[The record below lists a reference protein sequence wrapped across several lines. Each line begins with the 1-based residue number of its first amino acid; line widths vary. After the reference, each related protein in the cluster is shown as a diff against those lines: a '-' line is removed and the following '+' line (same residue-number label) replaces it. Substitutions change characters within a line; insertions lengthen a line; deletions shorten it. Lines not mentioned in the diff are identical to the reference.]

1 MKLTDLTLNT
11 PYLSLD
17 PIFYH
22 EVIPTPLKNPTLISV
37 NPSAAE
43 LLGVDPAQLETD
55 ELEALLNG
63 TLLLEGSRPYAM
75 CYAGHQFGYYVP
87 RLGDGRAINL
97 GSAEGWNLQ
106 LKGSGQTLYSRQG
119 DGRAVLRSSIREY
132 LMSEAMHALG
142 IPTSRALALITS
154 DEKVARERWE
164 RGAIVLRLSRSW
176 IRFGSFEYF
185 FHTHRHDQLE
195 HLADFLLRESFPQFA
210 GEEDGYLKMFREI
223 VKRTAH
229 TIAQWQSVGFN
240 HGVMNTDNMSAI
252 GLTIDYGPFAFM
264 DTFES
269 GYICNHTDTQG
280 RYSYDNQP
288 RIGYWNLER
297 LAHALSP
304 LVTETKLKT
313 ELEKYG
319 EYFTARLME
328 LLRAKLGLEGV
339 DENDSDLFRSLF
351 TVLENGR
358 VDMTPFFR
366 TLSRYE
372 GDRKALLALTLAPNQ
387 LDEWCDRYDKRLEL
401 NTASTEVRQ
410 EKMLRT
416 NPKYTLKNYILQ
428 QAIDASEGGDFTL
441 VNDLLTIAQN
451 PYDEHHDFEHFSLPT
466 PHEFKNLRL
475 SCSS

>member
-1 MKLTDLTLNT
+1 MKLSDLTLTT

-17 PIFYH
+17 PIFYDK
-22 EVIPTPLKNPTLISV
+22 VTPTPLKNPRLASL
-37 NPSAAE
+37 NPKAAE
-43 LLGVDPAQLETD
+43 LLGLDPTVLKAD

-63 TLLLEGSRPYAM
+63 THTLNGSSPYAM
-75 CYAGHQFGYYVP
+75 CYSGHQFGYYVP

-97 GSAEGWNLQ
+97 GSVNGWNLQ

-132 LMSEAMHALG
+132 LMSEAMDALG
-142 IPTSRALALITS
+142 IPTSRALAIITS

-164 RGAIVLRLSRSW
+164 RGAIVLRLSPSW

-185 FHTHRHDQLE
+185 FHTNRHQELQK
-195 HLADFLLRESFPQFA
+195 LADFLLEESFPELL
-210 GEEDGYLKMFREI
+210 GIEDPYLKMYAKI
-223 VKRTAH
+223 VKRTAEL
-229 TIAQWQSVGFN
+229 IAQWQSVGFN

-252 GLTIDYGPFAFM
+252 GVTIDYGPFAFM

-269 GYICNHTDTQG
+269 GYICNHTDEQG

-304 LVTETKLKT
+304 LVTPEKLKN

-328 LLRAKLGLEGV
+328 ILRAKLGLDTS
-339 DENDSDLFRSLF
+339 DENDSDLFRALF
-351 TVLENGR
+351 TVMENGR
-358 VDMTPFFR
+358 IDMTPFFR
-366 TLSRYE
+366 SLSRYD
-372 GDRKALLALTLAPNQ
+372 GDRTLLMAQTLAPNQ
-387 LDEWCDRYDKRLEL
+387 LNEWLDRYDKRVSL
-401 NTASTEVRQ
+401 NTSSTEIRHK
-410 EKMLRT
+410 KMLRT
-416 NPKYTLKNYILQ
+416 NPKYVLKNYILQ
-428 QAIDASEGGDFTL
+428 EAIDKAQNDDFTL
-441 VNDLLTIAQN
+441 LNDLLQLAQN
-451 PYDEHHDFEHFSLPT
+451 PYDEHESFERYSLPT
-466 PHEFKNLRL
+466 PHQFKNLKL

>member
-1 MKLTDLTLNT
+1 MKLTDLTLTT

-22 EVIPTPLKNPTLISV
+22 EVSPTPLKNPTLVSF
-37 NPSAAE
+37 NPSAVE

-97 GSAEGWNLQ
+97 GCTNGWNLQ

-132 LMSEAMHALG
+132 LMSEAMDALG

-164 RGAIVLRLSRSW
+164 RGAIVLRLSPSW

-210 GEEDGYLKMFREI
+210 GEEDSYLKMFGEI

-229 TIAQWQSVGFN
+229 TIAHWQSVGFN

-319 EYFTARLME
+319 GYFTARLME
-328 LLRAKLGLEGV
+328 LLRAKLGLERA
-339 DENDSDLFRSLF
+339 DEHDSDLFRSLF

-366 TLSRYE
+366 SLSRYE

-387 LDEWCDRYDKRLEL
+387 LSEWCDRYDKRLEL
-401 NTASTEVRQ
+401 NTASTQMRQ

-428 QAIDASEGGDFTL
+428 QAIDASERGDFSL

-451 PYDEHHDFEHFSLPT
+451 PYDEHPDFEHFSLPT
-466 PHEFKNLRL
+466 PHEFKNLKL